1 MGKVQLKRLVIV
13 NILIIV
19 SALIVIGVLVFTTI
33 STTLNDQFIYSNQ
46 LVLEN
51 GVDLVEE
58 FIKDNKDTVLDVA
71 VDPEIQQVL
80 DDFQNNSNGIH
91 NLNDYIKNQWPYNHQ
106 IKSVA
111 GFMDIY
117 PYKNYQIYAFDIHGN
132 NYKAVSKERWMLDV
146 LNKDG
151 AFIVE
156 TCDVDGVPYVKIA
169 MMVSS
174 VENWPKKTGVIALY
188 IKSEVMLS
196 LFYNMRLEN
205 NNVPYL
211 VNKYGEIILPYE
223 NTYRVPKTDLLNM
236 EKGWWRR
243 GDQIVINTPMTKLDW
258 KLIGVLPQNE
268 LMAKSNDV
276 RRTFMLVGG
285 SVVVFLLLISYNFS
299 TWITKPIS
307 KLAKE
312 MSRVEHNEFKEIG
325 IKNSYGKETKQ
336 LYKQFNYMTRRINS
350 LIDEVYLAQIKEKEA
365 ELLALQQQINPH
377 FLYNTLDSIA
387 WMSMAY
393 KAEDIRYMVMSLA
406 SMMRYS
412 LNEGN
417 NFISV
422 RDELEQ
428 VRNYLGI
435 QEIRYDNK
443 FSITIST
450 DKEAVDYKIIKLI
463 IQPLVENAIVH
474 GFKDTGFFGNI
485 EVAVN
490 VISNNLVIKVIND
503 GTEIDLTKVRK
514 LLDPEIKEKP
524 KHYGLRNVNDRLI
537 KRYGKNSAIKFSVEN
552 KRTVATIVINTNL
565 LEKEDTSEQN

>member
-1 MGKVQLKRLVIV
+1 MQLKRLVIV

-19 SALIVIGVLVFTTI
+19 AALIVIGLLVFTTI

-51 GVDLVEE
+51 GASLIEE

-71 VDPEIQQVL
+71 VDPELQNAL
-80 DDFQNNSNGIH
+80 DEFQNGDNLFT
-91 NLNDYIKNQWPYNHQ
+91 NLNDYAQQWPYSNQ

-111 GFMDIY
+111 GFIEIY
-117 PYKNYQIYAFDIHGN
+117 PYKNNEIYSYDDERGQYI
-132 NYKAVSKERWMLDV
+132 VTSKEDWMIDV
-146 LNKDG
+146 INNNG
-151 AFIVE
+151 AFIVQ
-156 TCDVDGVPYVKIA
+156 TCEIDEVPYIKIA
-169 MMVSS
+169 MLVSS
-174 VENWPKKTGVIALY
+174 VEYWPQNTGIMALY
-188 IKSEVMLS
+188 FKSEVMLS

-205 NNVPYL
+205 TSVPYL
-211 VNKYGEIILPYE
+211 VDSNGEIILPFE
-223 NTYRVPKTDLLNM
+223 NTYKISEEDLLNM
-236 EKGWWRR
+236 EKGWWHR
-243 GDQIVINTPMTKLDW
+243 GSQIIINTPMTKLDW
-258 KLIGVLPQNE
+258 KLMGVLPENE

-276 RRTFMLVGG
+276 RRTFIFVGG
-285 SVVVFLLLISYNFS
+285 IVVAFLLIISYSFS

-307 KLAKE
+307 NLAKE
-312 MSRVEHNEFKEIG
+312 MSRIERNEFKEIE
-325 IKNSYGKETKQ
+325 IKKSYGRETKQ
-336 LYKQFNYMTRRINS
+336 LYKQFNYMVRRINS
-350 LIDEVYLAQIKEKEA
+350 LIDEVYMAQIKEKEA

-417 NFISV
+417 NFITV

-443 FSITIST
+443 FTTTITV
-450 DKEAVDYKIIKLI
+450 DKEALDYKIIKLI

-474 GFKDTGFFGNI
+474 GFKDTGIFGNI
-485 EVAVN
+485 E
-490 VISNNLVIKVIND
+490 ISVHIVGEDLIIKVIND
-503 GTEIDLTKVRK
+503 GVEIDMEKVKK
-514 LLDPEIKEKP
+514 LLAPDIEEKP

-537 KRYGKNSAIKFSVEN
+537 KRFGRNSAISFSVEN
-552 KRTVATIVINTNL
+552 KKTIAAIVINTNL
-565 LEKEDTSEQN
+565 LEKGDSSEKN

>member
-1 MGKVQLKRLVIV
+1 MQLKRLVII

-19 SALIVIGVLVFTTI
+19 TALVVIGVLVFTTI

-51 GVDLVEE
+51 GADLIEA
-58 FIKDNKDTVLDVA
+58 FIKENKDTVLDVA
-71 VDPEIQQVL
+71 IDPEIQQSL
-80 DDFQNNSNGIH
+80 DEFQDGNNRIV
-91 NLNDYIKNQWPYNHQ
+91 NLNEYTESHWPYNHK

-111 GFMDIY
+111 GFMEIY
-117 PYKNYQIYAFDIHGN
+117 PYRDSKTYAFDDSVNIYMEVTEEVWMEEAVKN
-132 NYKAVSKERWMLDV
+132 N
-146 LNKDG
+146 G
-151 AFIVE
+151 AFYVE
-156 TCDVDGVPYVKIA
+156 TCEVDETPYVKIA
-169 MMVSS
+169 MLISS
-174 VENWPKKTGVIALY
+174 VKSWPQKTGIIALY
-188 IKSEVMLS
+188 VKSEVMLS

-205 NNVPYL
+205 TNIPYL

-223 NTYRVPKTDLLNM
+223 NTHRISQEDLLNM

-243 GDQIVINTPMTKLDW
+243 GDQIIINTPMTKLDW
-258 KLIGVLPQNE
+258 KLIGVLPENE
-268 LMAKSNDV
+268 LMEKSNDV
-276 RRTFMLVGG
+276 RNTFLIVGG
-285 SVVVFLLLISYNFS
+285 IVVAFLILISFNFS
-299 TWITKPIS
+299 MWITKPIS
-307 KLAKE
+307 NLAKE
-312 MSRVEHNEFKEIG
+312 MSRIEHNEFKEIEV
-325 IKNSYGKETKQ
+325 KSSYGNETKL
-336 LYKQFNYMTRRINS
+336 LYKQFNYMIRRINS

-417 NFISV
+417 NYITV

-443 FSITIST
+443 FSTTIKA
-450 DKEAVDYKIIKLI
+450 DKEAMDYNIIKLI

-474 GFKDTGFFGNI
+474 GFKDTGVFGNI
-485 EVAVN
+485 E
-490 VISNNLVIKVIND
+490 ISVEIAANDLVIKVIND
-503 GTEIDLTKVRK
+503 GVEIDLEKVRK
-514 LLDPEIKEKP
+514 LLEPDLKEKP

-537 KRYGKNSAIKFSVEN
+537 KRFGKGSAIKFTVED
-552 KRTVATIVINTNL
+552 KRTVATIMINIDL
-565 LEKEDTSEQN
+565 LIKEGDTSG

>member
-1 MGKVQLKRLVIV
+1 MQLKKLIIV

-19 SALIVIGVLVFTTI
+19 VALIIIGLLVFNTI

-51 GVDLVEE
+51 GASLIEE

-71 VDPEIQQVL
+71 IDPELQMTL
-80 DDFQNNSNGIH
+80 DEFQKGRFNFTD
-91 NLNDYIKNQWPYNHQ
+91 LRDYAQQWPYSNQ

-111 GFMDIY
+111 GFMEIY
-117 PYKNYQIYAFDIHGN
+117 PYRNNQIYNYDENLNRYTITEKEQWMTDVIN
-132 NYKAVSKERWMLDV
+132 N
-146 LNKDG
+146 NG
-151 AFIVE
+151 AFVVQ
-156 TCDVDGVPYVKIA
+156 TCEIDDVPYIKIA
-169 MMVSS
+169 MLVSS
-174 VENWPKKTGVIALY
+174 VEYWPLNTGIMALNF
-188 IKSEVMLS
+188 KSEVMLS

-205 NNVPYL
+205 TNVPYL
-211 VNKYGEIILPYE
+211 VDGNGEIILPFE
-223 NTYRVPKTDLLNM
+223 NTYKISEPDLLNM
-236 EKGWWRR
+236 EKQWWHR
-243 GDQIVINTPMTKLDW
+243 GDHIIIDIPMTKLDW
-258 KLIGVLPQNE
+258 KLMGVLPENE

-276 RRTFMLVGG
+276 RRTFIIVGG
-285 SVVVFLLLISYNFS
+285 IVVIFLLIISYSFS

-307 KLAKE
+307 NLAKE
-312 MSRVEHNEFKEIG
+312 MSSIERNEFKEIE
-325 IKNSYGKETKQ
+325 IKKSYGKETKQ
-336 LYKQFNYMTRRINS
+336 LYKQFNYMGRRINS
-350 LIDEVYLAQIKEKEA
+350 LIDEVYMAQIKEKEA

-417 NFISV
+417 NFITV

-443 FSITIST
+443 FTTKITAE
-450 DKEAVDYKIIKLI
+450 KETLDYKIIKLI

-474 GFKDTGFFGNI
+474 GFKDTGVFGNI
-485 EVAVN
+485 E
-490 VISNNLVIKVIND
+490 ISVQISGENLEIKVTND
-503 GTEIDLTKVRK
+503 GDEIDMEKVKK
-514 LLDPEIKEKP
+514 LLAPDIEEKP

-537 KRYGKNSAIKFSVEN
+537 KRFGKDSAISFSIEN
-552 KRTVATIVINTNL
+552 KKTIASIIINTNL
-565 LEKEDTSEQN
+565 LEKGDSSEKN

>member
-1 MGKVQLKRLVIV
+1 MQLKKLVIV

-33 STTLNDQFIYSNQ
+33 SKTLNDQFIYSNQ

-71 VDPEIQQVL
+71 VDPQVQQVL
-80 DDFQNNSNGIH
+80 NDFQNGSKTN
-91 NLNDYIKNQWPYNHQ
+91 NLTEYIQNQWPYNHN

-117 PYKNYQIYAFDIHGN
+117 PYRHNRVYAFDPQRDA
-132 NYKAVSKERWMLDV
+132 YKVIPKEDWMLDV
-146 LNKDG
+146 ISKDG

-156 TCDVDGVPYVKIA
+156 TCDVDGVPYVKVA
-169 MMVSS
+169 MMISS
-174 VENWPKKTGVIALY
+174 VENWPKKTGIIALH
-188 IKSEVMLS
+188 IKTEVMLS
-196 LFYNMRLEN
+196 LLNNTRLEN

-211 VNKYGEIILPYE
+211 VNRHGEIILPYE
-223 NTYRVPKTDLLNM
+223 NIYRVPKTDLVNM

-243 GDQIVINTPMTKLDW
+243 GEHIIINTPMTKLKW

-268 LMAKSNDV
+268 LMEKSNDV
-276 RRTFMLVGG
+276 RRTFLLVGG
-285 SVVVFLLLISYNFS
+285 VVVVCLMLISYIFT

-312 MSRVEHNEFKEIG
+312 MSRVEHNEFKEIE
-325 IKNSYGKETKQ
+325 IKSSYGKETRQ

-443 FSITIST
+443 FTTTIST
-450 DKEAVDYKIIKLI
+450 DKKALDFKIIKLI

-474 GFKDTGFFGNI
+474 GFKDVGVFGNI
-485 EVAVN
+485 EISVKVVA
-490 VISNNLVIKVIND
+490 NNLVIKVIND
-503 GTEIDLTKVRK
+503 GTQIDLVKVRK
-514 LLDPEIKEKP
+514 LLNPEIKEKP

-537 KRYGKNSAIKFSVEN
+537 KRYGKYSAIKFSVEN
-552 KRTVATIVINTNL
+552 KRTVATIVININL
-565 LEKEDTSEQN
+565 LEKEDASEEN